1 MNIFSKLLELQKQN
15 TPLVLVTVVAAKG
28 SVPRGVGSKMIVTA
42 NEIYGTVGGGAVESV
57 VVSEAR
63 GVLSAQK
70 ARVVS
75 HDLDDAE
82 GADTGMVCGGKMDFF
97 IEPMNP
103 PQRLVIFGGG
113 HVGLHL
119 SRFADILGLPYIV
132 SDDRAD
138 FCNSE
143 RFPQALDLWRG
154 DPAQMAADHL
164 WPGDRVVI
172 VTRDHEL
179 DYRIL
184 REALQKKTAY
194 IGLIG
199 GKLKRKTIYQKL
211 REQDSVSEE
220 QLKQIHSPIGLD
232 IAAETPQ
239 EIALSIAAELIKEKN
254 GQ

>member
-1 MNIFSKLLELQKQN
+1 
-15 TPLVLVTVVAAKG
+15 
-28 SVPRGVGSKMIVTA
+28 
-42 NEIYGTVGGGAVESV
+42 
-57 VVSEAR
+57 
-63 GVLSAQK
+63 
-70 ARVVS
+70 
-75 HDLDDAE
+75 
-82 GADTGMVCGGKMDFF
+82 
-97 IEPMNP
+97 
-103 PQRLVIFGGG
+103 
-113 HVGLHL
+113 
-119 SRFADILGLPYIV
+119 
-132 SDDRAD
+132 
-138 FCNSE
+138 
-143 RFPQALDLWRG
+143 
-154 DPAQMAADHL
+154 MAADHL